1 MNYPKHDTKLAPK
14 VTLYSIKQDEKAA
27 AAAASA
33 DVPKTD
39 ISVKVA
45 EPTPAVIP
53 VADPAPVAAPVQDP
67 APVPAQDPTPAPVQA
82 VPTPAEKAS
91 LAMVNEGG
99 HSVVI
104 DAPRPVRE
112 PSALM
117 GTLPPLPAARG
128 NGAAGP
134 QVPAVEGKKAEVV
147 AP

>member
-1 MNYPKHDTKLAPK
+1 MTYPKHDSKLAPK
-14 VTLYSIKQDEKAA
+14 ITLYSIKQDEKAA

-67 APVPAQDPTPAPVQA
+67 APAQDPTPAPVEA
-82 VPTPAEKAS
+82 VPTPAEKAG

-134 QVPAVEGKKAEVV
+134 QVPAVEAHKAEEVT
-147 AP
+147 P